1 MTTGWKLLETLVFK
15 GPKRVFQRKS
25 SIQTFK
31 INYCNLKGQISK
43 QGFIKLEAWLLSVL
57 IWVENNFNGCEGLLG
72 STDLNILTVK
82 KDLLNIAEMQTCNA
96 VHAQH
101 PEGNERLSADRIWM
115 ICSPEWSW

>member
-1 MTTGWKLLETLVFK
+1 M
-15 GPKRVFQRKS
+15 
-25 SIQTFK
+25 
-31 INYCNLKGQISK
+31 
-43 QGFIKLEAWLLSVL
+43 L